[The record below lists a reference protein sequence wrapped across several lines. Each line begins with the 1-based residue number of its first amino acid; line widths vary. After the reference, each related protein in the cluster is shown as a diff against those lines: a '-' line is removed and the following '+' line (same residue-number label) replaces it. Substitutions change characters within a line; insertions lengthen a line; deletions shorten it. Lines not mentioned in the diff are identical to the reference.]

1 MKKGRAL
8 RKLVKR
14 LKSLYDW
21 LIYYNDSS
29 THFTCRIL
37 NYMGVNFVDV
47 TEKNKKKKS
56 LWGELMDS
64 IFIMILC
71 FATLLTAM
79 LMASKLD
86 REMNYVIDFKTLGV
100 VVAGLVTYLVYV
112 LYNSD
117 KELKEMIH
125 QLYQDKDVTDI
136 EKKEA

>member
-1 MKKGRAL
+1 M
-8 RKLVKR
+8 
-14 LKSLYDW
+14 
-21 LIYYNDSS
+21 
-29 THFTCRIL
+29 
-37 NYMGVNFVDV
+37 DV